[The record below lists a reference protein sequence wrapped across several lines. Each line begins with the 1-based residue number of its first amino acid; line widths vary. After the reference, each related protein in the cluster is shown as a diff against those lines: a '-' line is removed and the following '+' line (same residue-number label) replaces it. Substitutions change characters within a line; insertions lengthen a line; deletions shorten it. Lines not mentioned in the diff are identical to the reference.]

1 MVQSVTQGFGLDS
14 EQGPVVDSG
23 GQDIGTS
30 GAVEERK
37 SSQALKRHGHQAL
50 PYGVHES
57 NNETRVKMG
66 GLTEYTHF
74 QKDPLILLYS
84 CLEYFS
90 YMHGNF

>member
-37 SSQALKRHGHQAL
+37 SSQALKRHGH
-50 PYGVHES
+50 
-57 NNETRVKMG
+57 
-66 GLTEYTHF
+66 
-74 QKDPLILLYS
+74 
-84 CLEYFS
+84 
-90 YMHGNF
+90 